1 MSRLIDADVAKS
13 NLLYFIT
20 QNDTAIAYAIEHQDL
35 TILENLIEEFW
46 KEQKTAYDVD
56 KVVEELEDKLYE
68 SSSGH
73 AEAVM
78 GMCGVSA
85 SGYSGEISA
94 YGKAI
99 EIVRKGGVNESQG
112 NINDGK

>member
-1 MSRLIDADVAKS
+1 MGRLIDAEKITEVDCRGLEGYVKPEHYEIVASFFFEK
-13 NLLYFIT
+13 FINC
-20 QNDTAIAYAIEHQDL
+20 QP
-35 TILENLIEEFW
+35 
-46 KEQKTAYDVD
+46 TAYDVD
-56 KVVEELEDKLYE
+56 KVVAELEDKLYE
-68 SSSGH
+68 SSSAH

-99 EIVRKGGVNESQG
+99 EIVRKGGVNENS
-112 NINDGK
+112 

>member
-1 MSRLIDADVAKS
+1 MSDLISRSALIGEINMWAMQCNAIDSIVMLQAVVDV
-13 NLLYFIT
+13 
-20 QNDTAIAYAIEHQDL
+20 IEKQP
-35 TILENLIEEFW
+35 
-46 KEQKTAYDVD
+46 TAYDVD

-68 SSSGH
+68 SSSAH

-99 EIVRKGGVNESQG
+99 EIVRKGGVNE
-112 NINDGK
+112 